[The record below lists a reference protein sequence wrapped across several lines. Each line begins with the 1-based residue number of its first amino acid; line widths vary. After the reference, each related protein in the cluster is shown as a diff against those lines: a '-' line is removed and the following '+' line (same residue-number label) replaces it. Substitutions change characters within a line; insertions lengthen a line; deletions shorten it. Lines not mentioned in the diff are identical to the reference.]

1 VETYIDVAI
10 MYAVLITMAL
20 LALAILLP
28 ELLPV

>member
-28 ELLPV
+28 ELFPV